1 MNVHDTLKKYTIGD
15 GHEMVLDLIASRG
28 SWVVDKITKKKYLD
42 LGSQYASMAVGWN
55 HPGISYRFP
64 FQVVSNKIANP
75 DCYTESYASFVEE
88 LSSITPDF
96 DHYFFIEGGSAAVEN
111 ALKAAFD
118 WKAQKL
124 NLNEEEVNK
133 LDVIHLK
140 QAFHGRGGYA
150 LSLTNTVA
158 QKTALFPKF
167 KWTRINNPKLKFPVV
182 ESEAT
187 RETIEALNQAEEAL
201 KTKQVA
207 AIILETIQGEGGDHH
222 FSKEFLLG
230 LRSLADQYEA
240 LLIFD
245 EIQCG
250 MGITGKYWA
259 YQHYNVCPD
268 LMCFGKKTQTCGFC
282 STTRIDSV
290 PTNVFNVSSR
300 ICSTWGGNLVDM
312 SRFVLISKIIKEENL
327 VENAKQMGAYLLE
340 KLYRLPVQNVR
351 GKGLMIA
358 FDLEDTEQRDL
369 VLKKLRENCLVLPCG
384 DKSIRLRPHLNIN
397 LADANTALNYIEE
410 AIQYNLMYIRYYG
423 QVIL

>member
-1 MNVHDTLKKYTIGD
+1 MQVHDTLKKYTIGD

-75 DCYTESYASFVEE
+75 DCYTESYAAFVEE
-88 LSSITPDF
+88 ISSVTPDF

-124 NLNEEEVNK
+124 NLTEEEANK

-167 KWTRINNPKLKFPVV
+167 NWTRINNPRLKFPVV
-182 ESEAT
+182 EPEAT
-187 RETIEALNQAEEAL
+187 RETVEALNQAEQAL

-259 YQHYNVCPD
+259 YQHYNVYPD

-290 PTNVFNVSSR
+290 PSNVFHVSSR

-327 VENAKQMGAYLLE
+327 VENAKQMGNYLLE
-340 KLYRLPVQNVR
+340 KLNLLPVQNVR

-358 FDLEDTEQRDL
+358 FDLETSEKRDAT
-369 VLKKLRENCLVLPCG
+369 LKKLREKCLVLPCG
-384 DKSIRLRPHLNIN
+384 EISIRLRPHLNLN
-397 LADANTALNYIEE
+397 MADANTALNYIEE
-410 AIQYNLMYIRYYG
+410 AIQ
-423 QVIL
+423 

>member
-1 MNVHDTLKKYTIGD
+1 MGVHETLKKYTIGD
-15 GHEMVLDLIASRG
+15 SHEIVLDLIDSHG
-28 SWVVDKITKKKYLD
+28 SWVVDKLTKKKYLD

-55 HPGISYRFP
+55 HPGIVYKFP
-64 FQVVSNKIANP
+64 FQVIANKVANP
-75 DCYTESYASFVEE
+75 DCYTEPYAEFIEE
-88 LSSITPDF
+88 MHSITPDF
-96 DHYFFIEGGSAAVEN
+96 NYYFSIEGGSAAVEN
-111 ALKAAFD
+111 SLKAAFD

-124 NLNEEEVNK
+124 NLTEDESNK

-167 KWTRINNPKLKFPVV
+167 NWTRINNPKLKFPVV

-187 RETIEALNQAEEAL
+187 SDSIEALNQAEETL

-268 LMCFGKKTQTCGFC
+268 LLVYGKKTQACGFC

-290 PTNVFNVSSR
+290 PTNVFHTSSR
-300 ICSTWGGNLVDM
+300 ISSTWGGNIVDM
-312 SRFVLISKIIKEENL
+312 ARFVLISKIIKEENL
-327 VENAKQMGAYLLE
+327 VENAKYMGEYLLKE
-340 KLYRLPVQNVR
+340 LKLLPLHNVR

-358 FDLEDTEQRDL
+358 FDLETTKARDL
-369 VLKKLRENCLVLPCG
+369 VLDKLKEKCLILPCG
-384 DKSIRLRPHLNIN
+384 EVSIRLRPHLNLN
-397 LADANTALNYIEE
+397 MADANTALNYIAE
-410 AIQYNLMYIRYYG
+410 AI
-423 QVIL
+423 

>member
-28 SWVVDKITKKKYLD
+28 SWVIDKLTNKKYLD

-55 HPGISYRFP
+55 HPEIYRKFP
-64 FQVVSNKIANP
+64 FQVISNKVANP
-75 DCYTESYASFVEE
+75 DCYTEPYAAFVEE
-88 LSSITPDF
+88 ISSITPDF
-96 DHYFFIEGGSAAVEN
+96 NYYFFIENGSSAVEN
-111 ALKAAFD
+111 SLKAAFD

-124 NLNEEEVNK
+124 NLTEEEAGK
-133 LDVIHLK
+133 LDIIHLK

-167 KWTRINNPKLKFPVV
+167 NWTRINNPKLRFPVV
-182 ESEAT
+182 ETEAT
-187 RETIEALNQAEEAL
+187 NVTIEALNQAEEAL

-268 LMCFGKKTQTCGFC
+268 LLVFSKKTQVGGFC

-290 PTNVFNVSSR
+290 PTNVFHTSSR
-300 ICSTWGGNLVDM
+300 ISSTWGGNIVDM
-312 SRFVLISKIIKEENL
+312 ARFVLISKIIKEENL
-327 VENAKQMGAYLLE
+327 VENAKQMGEYLLE
-340 KLYRLPVQNVR
+340 KLKRLPIQNVR

-358 FDLEDTEQRDL
+358 FDLETPEQRDL
-369 VLKKLRENCLVLPCG
+369 TINKLKKNCLILPCG
-384 DKSIRLRPHLNIN
+384 DVSIRLRPHLNLN
-397 LADANTALNYIEE
+397 MADANAALNYIEE
-410 AIQYNLMYIRYYG
+410 AI
-423 QVIL
+423 